1 MDGSWQSPSVKGAG
15 LHTDIICNF
24 YNEKYQHTMGLCA
37 VIKWPFLR
45 HPLGNNAMSVNV
57 KDDLSPSCFVISPFD
72 VG

>member
-1 MDGSWQSPSVKGAG
+1 
-15 LHTDIICNF
+15 
-24 YNEKYQHTMGLCA
+24 MGLCA